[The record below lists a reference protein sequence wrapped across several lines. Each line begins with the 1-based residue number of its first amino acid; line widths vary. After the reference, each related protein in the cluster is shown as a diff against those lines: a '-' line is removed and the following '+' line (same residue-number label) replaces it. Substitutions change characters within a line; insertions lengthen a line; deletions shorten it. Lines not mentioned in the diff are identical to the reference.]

1 MQGKKEQR
9 DLVQHTVNAKSLG
22 LLQVLVGE
30 LKLSCS
36 GCHLHGIVAE
46 APLDLLVTLVKLAGS
61 LNARHPEL
69 KSTLIHKVSHRPVPC
84 QMHPMLMHVLLL
96 HGHFDLPFLCC
107 LLVCIATAESRPRH
121 HRHSLLETRKC
132 W

>member
-1 MQGKKEQR
+1 MQDKREQR

-22 LLQVLVGE
+22 LLQVLVDE

-46 APLDLLVTLVKLAGS
+46 APLDLLLSLMKLAGS
-61 LNARHPEL
+61 LDAGHPEL
-69 KSTLIHKVSHRPVPC
+69 KSTLIHKVQSQASVLSDTLCANLCPV
-84 QMHPMLMHVLLL
+84 
-96 HGHFDLPFLCC
+96 
-107 LLVCIATAESRPRH
+107 AT
-121 HRHSLLETRKC
+121 